1 MNRAEKRRNKK
12 LADNGAKRTRPI
24 HESSSMPA
32 KQEQTL
38 AIQQAIDLAVQH
50 HKAGDL
56 PKAEAIYQQILQTD
70 PNQPVALHLLG
81 VIVHQAGKNN
91 IAVDLITKA
100 IAINP
105 DYVGAHSNLGNAL
118 KALGRLDEAVVSY
131 SKAITINPD
140 LAEVHSSLGVVLK
153 VLGRLDEAISSYQKA
168 LAIKPDYAEAHNNL
182 GNALY
187 DQGKFDEAM
196 GSFHRAT
203 NIKPNYA
210 EAHSNLGNAFQELGQ
225 LDEAA
230 ASYNDAI
237 SIKPDYA
244 EAHSN
249 LGAALQKLEQF
260 DEAVASYNKA
270 LNINPDYAEAHNNL
284 GNVLKIQ
291 GKLNEAVASYNKA
304 LTIKP
309 DLAKAHKNLGN
320 THKKLGNFDEA
331 VASYHRA
338 LFIKPDSPDVHNN
351 LGNALQKLGQIE
363 EAIESL
369 HKALAIKPDLAEA
382 HYNLGVAHQGLGDLG
397 QALTSYHRATAIK
410 PSYTEA
416 HSNLGNV
423 LKAQGKLNEA
433 VASYYNALTI
443 KPDYAE
449 VHSNLLFC
457 MNNSEL
463 YSQKDIYAESCL
475 WEAAHGLS
483 DAALRIEHPH
493 HDCSPERRLRIGYIS
508 PDFRKHSVSYFVLSL
523 IASHDRNQ
531 FEVFC
536 YSQVPNPDNKTQHL
550 RNLSDCWRS
559 IVGMTMNEIAECIRG
574 DAIDILVDLTGHTA
588 NNLLQVFTKRPAPLQ
603 VTWLGYPN
611 TTGLLAMNY
620 RLIDAITDPVGP
632 DDNLHSEQL
641 VRLPNGFLCYTP
653 DAEATPIKVP
663 PVLPSGVVTFGSFNN
678 LSKITLSTVST
689 WARIL
694 EATPK
699 SRLLLKNASL
709 ADVETRRRYL
719 ALFVERGIDIERL
732 EFLSHI
738 SSESAHLETYNR
750 IDIGLDTFPYNG
762 TTTTCEALWMGVPVI
777 CLRGDRHASRVGASI
792 LTRVGQPNLIAET
805 IDDYVAV
812 AGALAKDQARLT
824 TLRQSLRPAMATSP
838 LCDAQGF
845 TRDVETAYKDMWRVW
860 CKSI

>member
-1 MNRAEKRRNKK
+1 MNKTEKRRNKK
-12 LADNGAKRTRPI
+12 HINKKAKNPNPI
-24 HESSSMPA
+24 QPSSTKPTE
-32 KQEQTL
+32 QEQTL
-38 AIQQAIDLAVQH
+38 TTQQDIDIAVQH

-56 PKAEAIYQQILQTD
+56 PKAEGIYQQILQSN
-70 PNQPVALHLLG
+70 PNQPIAFYLLG
-81 VIVHQAGKNN
+81 LIAHQVGKNKN
-91 IAVDLITKA
+91 AFDLI
-100 IAINP
+100 
-105 DYVGAHSNLGNAL
+105 S
-118 KALGRLDEAVVSY
+118 
-131 SKAITINPD
+131 
-140 LAEVHSSLGVVLK
+140 
-153 VLGRLDEAISSYQKA
+153 KA
-168 LAIKPDYAEAHNNL
+168 LAIKPDFAEAHNNL
-182 GNALY
+182 GNVL
-187 DQGKFDEAM
+187 
-196 GSFHRAT
+196 T
-203 NIKPNYA
+203 
-210 EAHSNLGNAFQELGQ
+210 ELGQ
-225 LDEAA
+225 LDEAVVSFNEA
-230 ASYNDAI
+230 V

-249 LGAALQKLEQF
+249 LGNVLQKLKQF
-260 DEAVASYNKA
+260 DEAVTSYNKA
-270 LNINPDYAEAHNNL
+270 LNIIPDYTEVQSNL
-284 GNVLKIQ
+284 GLALQ
-291 GKLNEAVASYNKA
+291 ELGQLDAAVESYNKA
-304 LTIKP
+304 IAINP
-309 DLAKAHKNLGN
+309 DLAEAHYNLGN
-320 THKKLGNFDEA
+320 TLQELGSFDEA

-338 LFIKPDSPDVHNN
+338 IFIKPDYVEAHYN
-351 LGNALQKLGQIE
+351 LGNALKELRQLKG
-363 EAIESL
+363 AVASYN
-369 HKALAIKPDLAEA
+369 KALAIKPNYAEV
-382 HYNLGVAHQGLGDLG
+382 HSNLGNALKDLN
-397 QALTSYHRATAIK
+397 QLDDAVVSYQNALVIK
-410 PSYTEA
+410 PSYTET
-416 HSNLGNV
+416 HSNLGTAFQ
-423 LKAQGKLNEA
+423 AQGKLNEA

>member
-1 MNRAEKRRNKK
+1 MNKTEQRRNKK
-12 LADNGAKRTRPI
+12 HINKKAKNPNPI
-24 HESSSMPA
+24 QPSSTKPTE
-32 KQEQTL
+32 QEQTL
-38 AIQQAIDLAVQH
+38 TTQQDIDIAVQH

-56 PKAEAIYQQILQTD
+56 PKAEGIYQQILQSN
-70 PNQPVALHLLG
+70 PNQPIAFYLLG
-81 VIVHQAGKNN
+81 LIAHQVGKNKN
-91 IAVDLITKA
+91 AFDLI
-100 IAINP
+100 
-105 DYVGAHSNLGNAL
+105 S
-118 KALGRLDEAVVSY
+118 
-131 SKAITINPD
+131 
-140 LAEVHSSLGVVLK
+140 
-153 VLGRLDEAISSYQKA
+153 KA
-168 LAIKPDYAEAHNNL
+168 LAIKPDFAEAHNNL
-182 GNALY
+182 GNVL
-187 DQGKFDEAM
+187 
-196 GSFHRAT
+196 T
-203 NIKPNYA
+203 
-210 EAHSNLGNAFQELGQ
+210 ELGQ
-225 LDEAA
+225 LDEAVVSFNEA
-230 ASYNDAI
+230 V

-249 LGAALQKLEQF
+249 LGNALQKLKQF
-260 DEAVASYNKA
+260 DEAVTSYNKA
-270 LNINPDYAEAHNNL
+270 LNIIPDYSEVQSNL
-284 GNVLKIQ
+284 GLALQ
-291 GKLNEAVASYNKA
+291 ELGQLDAAVESYNKA
-304 LTIKP
+304 IAINP
-309 DLAKAHKNLGN
+309 DLAEAHYNLGN
-320 THKKLGNFDEA
+320 TLQELGSFDEA

-338 LFIKPDSPDVHNN
+338 IFIKPDYVEAHYN
-351 LGNALQKLGQIE
+351 LGNALKELRQLK
-363 EAIESL
+363 AAVASYN
-369 HKALAIKPDLAEA
+369 KALAIKPNYAEV
-382 HYNLGVAHQGLGDLG
+382 HSNLGNALKDLN
-397 QALTSYHRATAIK
+397 QLDDAVISYQNALEIK
-410 PSYTEA
+410 PSYTET
-416 HSNLGNV
+416 HSNLGTAFQ
-423 LKAQGKLNEA
+423 AQGKLNEA